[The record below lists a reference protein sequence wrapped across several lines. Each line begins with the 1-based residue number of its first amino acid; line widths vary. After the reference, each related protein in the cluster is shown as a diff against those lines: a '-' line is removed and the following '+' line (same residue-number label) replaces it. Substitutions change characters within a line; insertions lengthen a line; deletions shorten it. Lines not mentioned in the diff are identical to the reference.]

1 MRYNGNLWHGIVLA
15 VLLTAAVISGAG
27 LVKEQVDAM
36 TQRRL
41 EKSLNEMTERPVQ
54 GEVAQE
60 KPTEQNEGQLRMKR
74 AVGAFTAGTR
84 QKSAYVSPV
93 DFTALL
99 QQNPDTVGWIRVPDT
114 NIDYPIVQ
122 SPDNQYYLHKS
133 FDRKDS
139 VYGTIYLDADSKAD
153 FLGWNNPVYGHH
165 MKDGSMFRD
174 VVKFK
179 DPAFFEAHRY
189 FEIYTP
195 ERVIHLKTLA
205 CYYSDSNGI
214 VRKTAFQSQ
223 ASFDKWVR
231 ERLEPCAFAE
241 IPEASLDSMFVLVT
255 CSYEQ
260 NDARTLLFAAEVD
273 ENGEF
278 LQATGRNVPQ
288 SQAKSA
294 AITVSYGIFSSENAY
309 PCTVTN
315 FEVLPASF
323 SGSDCNMTASVV

>member
-1 MRYNGNLWHGIVLA
+1 MKNIGNLRRGIVLT
-15 VLLTAAVISGAG
+15 VLLLALTVSGAG
-27 LVKEQVDAM
+27 LVKEQMDALA
-36 TQRRL
+36 QHRL
-41 EKSLNEMTERPVQ
+41 EKNLNEMTERQTQEEPVQ
-54 GEVAQE
+54 G
-60 KPTEQNEGQLRMKR
+60 KNTEQNEWQLRSER
-74 AVGAFTAGTR
+74 AAGAFTTGTR
-84 QKSAYVSPV
+84 QKSTYVSPV
-93 DFTALL
+93 DFTSLM
-99 QQNPDTVGWIRVPDT
+99 QQNPDTIGWIRVPDT

-153 FLGWNNPVYGHH
+153 FRGWNNPVYGHH

-278 LQATGRNVPQ
+278 LQAPGRNVP
-288 SQAKSA
+288 KSKA
-294 AITVSYGIFSSENAY
+294 NS
-309 PCTVTN
+309 
-315 FEVLPASF
+315 
-323 SGSDCNMTASVV
+323 

>member
-1 MRYNGNLWHGIVLA
+1 MKNIGNLRRGIVLT
-15 VLLTAAVISGAG
+15 VLLLALTVSGAG
-27 LVKEQVDAM
+27 LVKEQMDALA
-36 TQRRL
+36 QHRL
-41 EKSLNEMTERPVQ
+41 EKNLNEMTERQTQEEPVQ
-54 GEVAQE
+54 G
-60 KPTEQNEGQLRMKR
+60 KNTEQNEWQLRSER
-74 AVGAFTAGTR
+74 AAGAFTTGTR
-84 QKSAYVSPV
+84 QKSTYVSPV
-93 DFTALL
+93 DFTSLM
-99 QQNPDTVGWIRVPDT
+99 QQNPDTIGWIRVPDT

-153 FLGWNNPVYGHH
+153 FRGWNNPVYGHH

-278 LQATGRNVPQ
+278 LQATGRNVP
-288 SQAKSA
+288 KSKA
-294 AITVSYGIFSSENAY
+294 NS
-309 PCTVTN
+309 
-315 FEVLPASF
+315 
-323 SGSDCNMTASVV
+323 